1 MKIEC
6 FKIPGSVLP
15 NVVSGSCVAVTGS
28 VSPEVVLGSSV
39 TGTGSV
45 DSEMIVQ
52 NTRIYIYIYNINLI
66 LNFKYLLLYHRD
78 IYLRVQHQEQH
89 NSPQKSTQ

>member
-6 FKIPGSVLP
+6 FNVPGSVLP

-39 TGTGSV
+39 MGTGSV

-52 NTRIYIYIYNINLI
+52 NTRIYIYIYII
-66 LNFKYLLLYHRD
+66 LNFQYLLMYHRD